1 MITLLSGTTNQ
12 DKISEFYALLDDR
25 KVNLKSLRDF
35 EIFPEVVEDG
45 HTFKENAA
53 KKARNYFEHF
63 GLPVFAD
70 DSGLEVFAL
79 NNEPGVYSA
88 RYAGEDATYHE
99 NNLLLIDKIKKVPE
113 NQRQAQ
119 FVCTIC
125 YKDKEQELFF
135 TGTTEGIILTEFR
148 GNQGFGYDPL
158 FYVPEVGKTYA
169 ELPMQEKNYISHR
182 GKAIEKFIDYLK
194 KYHFEG

>member
-12 DKISEFYALLDDR
+12 DKISEFYALIDDR

-35 EIFPEVVEDG
+35 ENFPDVVEDG

-53 KKARNYFEHF
+53 KKARVYFEHF

-79 NNEPGVYSA
+79 DNEPGVYSA
-88 RYAGEDATYHE
+88 RYAGEDTTYYK
-99 NNLLLIDKIKKVPE
+99 NNLLLIEKIKQIPE
-113 NQRQAQ
+113 DQRQAR
-119 FVCTIC
+119 FVCIIC

-135 TGTTEGIILTEFR
+135 TGTTGGIILTEFR
-148 GNQGFGYDPL
+148 GGNGFGYDPL
-158 FYVPEVGKTYA
+158 FYVPELKKTYA
-169 ELPMQEKNYISHR
+169 ELSMEEKNYVSHR

-194 KYHFEG
+194 KYHLEG